1 MRYNAY
7 IIVQALWGLPQTL
20 AGSAVCL
27 AHRDCPRFRFHGAV
41 VTVWDRTS
49 QGLSLGPF
57 VFVDSA
63 QGKGQAEVTAA
74 MRSPGNDELPVGVY
88 RQLVVHE
95 YGHTVQSLILGPLYL
110 PVVGLP
116 SVIWAKT
123 PALVKSRRDN
133 RKSYYS
139 FGPERFAN
147 WLGERVLKQASMGQA
162 IID

>member
-7 IIVQALWGLPQTL
+7 IAGQIVWGLPQTL
-20 AGSAVCL
+20 AGAAVRL
-27 AHRDCPRFRFHGAV
+27 AHRDCPRLRFHGAV
-41 VTVWDRTS
+41 ITVWDLAN

-57 VFVDSA
+57 IFVDSA
-63 QGKGQAEVTAA
+63 QGKGQTAVTAA
-74 MRSPGNDELPVGVY
+74 MKSPGNDELPAGVN

-95 YGHTVQSLILGPLYL
+95 YGHTIQSLILGPLYL

-123 PALVKSRRDN
+123 PVLVKGRRDN

-147 WLGERVLKQASMGQA
+147 WLGERTLKQASMGQA